1 MLSEQTL
8 SHLSAL
14 AYRADARRQVC
25 ILPLGSIYW
34 DDELPQMG
42 KFAAFPEPDRN
53 EILRVFAIRLKVW
66 DRQVLSDEDRQF
78 WESMRS
84 AAPNWAIFHRLDL
97 SDTDRKEREEIER
110 GCAKEFEEFLASADE
125 VSVEEP
131 KHGMQSF
138 SATFK
143 LNKDEP
149 GQPENESWWRRVS
162 AKLKRFTTRK

>member
-1 MLSEQTL
+1 MLSEETL
-8 SHLSAL
+8 THLSAL
-14 AYRADARRQVC
+14 TYRPDAKRQVC
-25 ILPLGSIYW
+25 ILPLGSVYW

-78 WESMRS
+78 WESVRS
-84 AAPNWAIFHRLDL
+84 AAPNWAIFRRLDL
-97 SDTDRKEREEIER
+97 SGTDRQAREEIER

-125 VSVEEP
+125 VSVGEP
-131 KHGMQSF
+131 KNGMQSF

-143 LNKDEP
+143 LNRDEAS
-149 GQPENESWWRRVS
+149 QPENESWWKRVS
-162 AKLKRFTTRK
+162 SKVKRFKV

>member
-1 MLSEQTL
+1 M
-8 SHLSAL
+8 H
-14 AYRADARRQVC
+14 
-25 ILPLGSIYW
+25 
-34 DDELPQMG
+34 
-42 KFAAFPEPDRN
+42 
-53 EILRVFAIRLKVW
+53 
-66 DRQVLSDEDRQF
+66 
-78 WESMRS
+78 S

-131 KHGMQSF
+131 KHGIQSF

-143 LNKDEP
+143 LNKDET
-149 GQPENESWWRRVS
+149 GQPENESWWKRVS